1 MNILKITFNSIN
13 AERKGVPKGPISVSN
28 NINIDDVE
36 QVKIGLDETKSSIKV
51 AFTYKTQY
59 SSDFAFLQIKGE
71 VLIIEEAKE
80 AKKMVDKWKKDK
92 TLEAEAARKLL
103 NNVMNKCSM
112 ETILLSRELG
122 LPSPIPLPS
131 IKAQPAEEK
140 SKKKA

>member
-1 MNILKITFNSIN
+1 MNILNITFNSIN

-131 IKAQPAEEK
+131 IKAQPAE
-140 SKKKA
+140 

>member
-1 MNILKITFNSIN
+1 MNILNITFNSIN